1 MLMYNIETITLD
13 DLKTLIA
20 SGDDSHDNQL
30 RVTNSGEVFLSQ
42 DVVGA
47 ENLENIKFRFET
59 FDAGNECV
67 GEIAANDDTLMK
79 ALYNAMKDTWES
91 DSKETHIDDFMVGN
105 YKKYV

>member
-42 DVVGA
+42 DVGA